1 MCRGAPRQPIT
12 RESLAPLAERYGER
26 WNIRPSAQG
35 GYALATLRRGLSWVR
50 PQGRNPVGFRGAYVQ
65 TLLTDTAE
73 ELAEAIEKQNT
84 TITALLADGTLTA
97 DGSPRG
103 DG

>member
-1 MCRGAPRQPIT
+1 MCPSLPRQPIT
-12 RESLAPLAERYGER
+12 SESLAPLAERHGER

-73 ELAEAIEKQNT
+73 ELAAAIERQDAA
-84 TITALLADGTLTA
+84 IEGLLADGTLKA
-97 DGSPRG
+97 DG
-103 DG
+103 

>member
-1 MCRGAPRQPIT
+1 MCRSLPSPPRQPIT
-12 RESLAPLAERYGER
+12 PESLAPLAERHGER

-73 ELAEAIEKQNT
+73 ELKAAIEREND
-84 TITALLADGTLTA
+84 TIARLLMDGTLKA
-97 DGSPRG
+97 AG
-103 DG
+103 